1 MAKNISSIN
10 EIILSPDYE
19 LVRHE
24 KWFDFSIIKRENKE
38 VVQSFEFRRSLGDLY
53 DDLYKGKIAIPKEL
67 LRNPS
72 SIKVSSVVAPVIN
85 RVFTTPVSEVAHLG
99 ASSAAEVIK
108 PTIITNVVP
117 IKKES
122 NLVSS
127 FDKEAPSEAVLK
139 NEPPK
144 VYQGFYFPDFLPNF
158 TNRIRARRNIF
169 LAGESGTG
177 KSEMVQKLA
186 DYYGQTLIRV
196 NFHQG
201 VTESSLIGKYVVKNS
216 ETLFAY
222 GLVPLAMKKG
232 YWLLLDEID
241 YAEPEHTSVL
251 QAVLEG
257 KPLVITSNEG
267 EILKANPSFRIFA
280 TGNTTGRGDSTDSY
294 HGTNFMNSAF
304 LDRWTI
310 FEMVYSK
317 KENKIIDSIISD
329 KEMAKKLVKVFELFR
344 SLKKNGDI
352 TNAVFSTRRMMNV
365 AEALKMGDSLKDAF
379 NYEIFTRFNSEE
391 IMILSECIRDIL
403 DPSFYLENEWKLG
416 NPHHVPMATIQSGTS
431 TVNLIEDDED

>member
-1 MAKNISSIN
+1 MTKNISTIN
-10 EIILSPDYE
+10 GTVLSSEYE
-19 LVRHE
+19 LVRNE
-24 KWFDFSIIKRENKE
+24 KWFDYSIIKRETGE
-38 VVQSFEFRRSLGDLY
+38 VVKNFEFRGPPSDLF
-53 DDLYKGKIAIPKEL
+53 DGLQKGSVSVPLEV
-67 LRNPS
+67 LRNKNIVPKPTTIFNQ
-72 SIKVSSVVAPVIN
+72 IKVQPVN
-85 RVFTTPVSEVAHLG
+85 TPVPEQQVAHL
-99 ASSAAEVIK
+99 SAAALSSPPIHNVI
-108 PTIITNVVP
+108 PL
-117 IKKES
+117 KKEVS
-122 NLVSS
+122 LVSS
-127 FDKEAPSEAVLK
+127 FEKEAPSESVLI
-139 NEPPK
+139 NDPPK
-144 VYQGFYFPDFLPNF
+144 SYQGFYFPEFLPNF
-158 TNRIRARRNIF
+158 LNRVRSRRNIF

-186 DYYGQTLIRV
+186 DFYGQTLIRV

-216 ETLFAY
+216 ETQFAY

-267 EILKANPSFRIFA
+267 EILKAHPSFRIFA

-310 FEMVYSK
+310 FEMTYSK
-317 KENKIIDSIISD
+317 KESKIIENIVGD
-329 KEMAKKLVKVFELFR
+329 KEISKKLVKVFELFR
-344 SLKKNGDI
+344 GLKKNGDI

-365 AEALKMGDSLKDAF
+365 AEALKMGDSISDSFK
-379 NYEIFTRFNSEE
+379 YEIFSRFNNEE
-391 IMILSECIRDIL
+391 IMILSECIRDIF
-403 DPSFYLENEWKLG
+403 DHTHYFENEWKLG
-416 NPHHVPMATIQSGTS
+416 QSHHLPQATIQNPNQPPE
-431 TVNLIEDDED
+431 VEMDED

>member
-1 MAKNISSIN
+1 MTKNISTIN
-10 EIILSPDYE
+10 QKVLSPQYE
-19 LVRHE
+19 LIRQE
-24 KWFDFSIIKRENKE
+24 KWFDYSIIKCETKE
-38 VVQSFEFRRSLGDLY
+38 VVKNFEFRGAPSDLY
-53 DDLYKGKIAIPKEL
+53 DGLLKGTIIVPQEVLQNTVTAPTIFSKPQTQPVNIPQPVAQVAHVSAAVAIPQ
-67 LRNPS
+67 
-72 SIKVSSVVAPVIN
+72 AVIHN
-85 RVFTTPVSEVAHLG
+85 
-99 ASSAAEVIK
+99 VI
-108 PTIITNVVP
+108 PL
-117 IKKES
+117 KKENS
-122 NLVSS
+122 FISS
-127 FDKEAPSEAVLK
+127 FEKEAPSEAVLL
-139 NEPPK
+139 NEPSK
-144 VYQGFYFPDFLPNF
+144 NYQGFYFPDFLPNF
-158 TNRIRARRNIF
+158 LNRVRSKRNIF

-186 DYYGQTLIRV
+186 DFYGQTLIRI

-216 ETLFAY
+216 ETVFAY

-267 EILKANPSFRIFA
+267 EILKPHPSFRIFA

-310 FEMVYSK
+310 FEMTYSK
-317 KENKIIDSIISD
+317 KENKIIENLIND
-329 KEMAKKLVKVFELFR
+329 KDMAKKLVKVFELFR

-352 TNAVFSTRRMMNV
+352 TNAVFSTRRMMNI
-365 AEALKMGDSLKDAF
+365 AEALKMGDSLSDSF
-379 NYEIFTRFNSEE
+379 NYELFSRFSSEE
-391 IMILSECIRDIL
+391 VMILSECIRDIF
-403 DPSFYLENEWKLG
+403 DHFHYLENNWKLG
-416 NPHHVPMATIQSGTS
+416 QPHHVPMATIQNPNITPEPE
-431 TVNLIEDDED
+431 ED

>member
-1 MAKNISSIN
+1 MIKNIPGIN
-10 EIILSPDYE
+10 EFVLPDDYE
-19 LVRHE
+19 LIRNE
-24 KWFDFSIIKRENKE
+24 KWFDYSIIKKSSGETIKN
-38 VVQSFEFRRSLGDLY
+38 FEFRGPISDLY
-53 DDLYKGKIAIPKEL
+53 NALVRGNISVPSEIKLKISVNTIPQ
-67 LRNPS
+67 
-72 SIKVSSVVAPVIN
+72 IPVNKPDIIQ
-85 RVFTTPVSEVAHLG
+85 EKQVAHL
-99 ASSAAEVIK
+99 AAVTQPTVISM
-108 PTIITNVVP
+108 PV
-117 IKKES
+117 KKE
-122 NLVSS
+122 LYTTS
-127 FDKEAPSEAVLK
+127 FEKEAPPESTLL
-139 NEPPK
+139 NTPPK
-144 VYQGFYFPDFLPNF
+144 TFQGFYFPDFTPNF
-158 TNRIRARRNIF
+158 LNRVRAKRNIF

-186 DYYGQTLIRV
+186 DFYGQTLIRI

-216 ETLFAY
+216 ETVFAY

-267 EILKANPSFRIFA
+267 EILKAHPSFRIFA

-317 KENKIIDSIISD
+317 KEAKIIENIIRDSDMS
-329 KEMAKKLVKVFELFR
+329 KKLVKIFELFR

-352 TNAVFSTRRMMNV
+352 TNAVFSTRRMMNI

-379 NYEIFTRFNSEE
+379 QYELFSRFNSEE
-391 IMILSECIRDIL
+391 NMIMSECIRDIL
-403 DPSFYLENEWKLG
+403 DSSWYLEKDWFLG
-416 NPHHVPMATIQSGTS
+416 NTHHNPLSTLQGNNTVIQEPE
-431 TVNLIEDDED
+431 EDEED

>member
-1 MAKNISSIN
+1 MKNIDS
-10 EIILSPDYE
+10 
-19 LVRHE
+19 
-24 KWFDFSIIKRENKE
+24 
-38 VVQSFEFRRSLGDLY
+38 
-53 DDLYKGKIAIPKEL
+53 
-67 LRNPS
+67 
-72 SIKVSSVVAPVIN
+72 IN
-85 RVFTTPVSEVAHLG
+85 RVFLLPKFKLQKNEKWYDFSILNDEEEIVHSFEWKKPI
-99 ASSAAEVIK
+99 SS
-108 PTIITNVVP
+108 
-117 IKKES
+117 
-122 NLVSS
+122 LYDS
-127 FDKEAPSEAVLK
+127 FILK
-139 NEPPK
+139 NDDKINFIMDLMNKMEIENKEEENFESSESSENYENVISFNKKNVFINNVEDNHVILLDKKPPK
-144 VYQGFYFPDFLPNF
+144 IFRGFYFPDFLDNLI
-158 TNRIRARRNIF
+158 NRIRVKKNIF

-186 DYYGQTLIRV
+186 DFYEQTLIRI

-257 KPLVITSNEG
+257 KELVITSNEG
-267 EILKANPSFRIFA
+267 EIISPHPSFRVFA

-310 FEMVYSK
+310 FEMTYSK
-317 KENKIIDSIISD
+317 KEFKILNSIINDLELS
-329 KEMAKKLVKVFELFR
+329 KKIVRIFELFR

-352 TNAVFSTRRMMNV
+352 SNAVFSTRRMMNI
-365 AEALKMGDSLKDAF
+365 AEALKMGDSISEAF
-379 NYEIFTRFNSEE
+379 KYEVFTRFNSEE
-391 IMILSECIRDIL
+391 IMILTECIRDIL
-403 DPSFYLENEWKLG
+403 DSSHYLENEWKLG
-416 NPHHVPMATIQSGTS
+416 QPHHSPMSNIQ
-431 TVNLIEDDED
+431 EK

>member
-1 MAKNISSIN
+1 MVKNISTIN
-10 EIILSPDYE
+10 EKVLLPDYE
-19 LVRHE
+19 LVRLE
-24 KWFDFSIIKRENKE
+24 KWFDYAIIKRENKE
-38 VVQSFEFRRSLGDLY
+38 VVKNFEFRGAPSDLFDGITKGTIVVPSEVLQKTVTPKVSTIFSTPKIEPVNIPQPQIQVAHVSAAVSLNPAP
-53 DDLYKGKIAIPKEL
+53 IQNVIPLKKEL
-67 LRNPS
+67 
-72 SIKVSSVVAPVIN
+72 
-85 RVFTTPVSEVAHLG
+85 FGFE
-99 ASSAAEVIK
+99 
-108 PTIITNVVP
+108 
-117 IKKES
+117 
-122 NLVSS
+122 
-127 FDKEAPSEAVLK
+127 KEAPSESVLV
-139 NEPPK
+139 NDPPK
-144 VYQGFYFPDFLPNF
+144 NYQGFYFPEFLPNF
-158 TNRIRARRNIF
+158 LNRVRARRNIF

-186 DYYGQTLIRV
+186 DFYGQTLIRI

-201 VTESSLIGKYVVKNS
+201 VTESTLIGKYVVKNS

-267 EILKANPSFRIFA
+267 EILKAHPSFRIFA

-310 FEMVYSK
+310 FEMSYSK
-317 KENKIIDSIISD
+317 KENKIIENIIND
-329 KEMAKKLVKVFELFR
+329 KDMAKKIVKVFELFR

-352 TNAVFSTRRMMNV
+352 TNAVFSTRRMMNI
-365 AEALKMGDSLKDAF
+365 AEALKMGDSLNDSF
-379 NYEIFTRFNSEE
+379 NYELFSRFNSEE
-391 IMILSECIRDIL
+391 VMILSECIRDIF
-403 DPSFYLENEWKLG
+403 DYNHYLEKEWRLG
-416 NPHHVPMATIQSGTS
+416 NPHHIPMATIQNPNEPPE
-431 TVNLIEDDED
+431 VDED

>member
-1 MAKNISSIN
+1 MTKNISTIN
-10 EIILSPDYE
+10 EKVLTSEYE
-19 LVRHE
+19 LIRNE
-24 KWFDFSIIKRENKE
+24 KWFDYSILKRETRE
-38 VVQSFEFRRSLGDLY
+38 VVKNFEFRGPPADLF
-53 DDLYKGKIAIPKEL
+53 DGLFKGT
-67 LRNPS
+67 
-72 SIKVSSVVAPVIN
+72 IKVPEEFLQNKPTLVTTIKSIPVTNQVVPPKPELQVAHISAAAVKPVI
-85 RVFTTPVSEVAHLG
+85 
-99 ASSAAEVIK
+99 
-108 PTIITNVVP
+108 VP
-117 IKKES
+117 LQVKKEV

-127 FDKEAPSEAVLK
+127 FEKEAPSEAVLF
-139 NEPPK
+139 NDPPK
-144 VYQGFYFPDFLPNF
+144 NYQGFYFPEFLPNF
-158 TNRIRARRNIF
+158 LNRVRARRNIF

-186 DYYGQTLIRV
+186 DFYGQTLIRV

-216 ETLFAY
+216 ETIFAY

-267 EILKANPSFRIFA
+267 EILKAHPSFRIFA

-310 FEMVYSK
+310 FEMTYSK
-317 KENKIIDSIISD
+317 KESKIIEAIVRD
-329 KEMAKKLVKVFELFR
+329 KDFSKKLVKVFELFR

-379 NYEIFTRFNSEE
+379 NYEIFSRFNTEE
-391 IMILSECIRDIL
+391 IMILSECIRDIF
-403 DPSFYLENEWKLG
+403 DPIHYMENNWKLG
-416 NPHHVPMATIQSGTS
+416 QSHHSPMATIQDPTNV
-431 TVNLIEDDED
+431 TPEDDEDD